1 MRNSFYGLFVVALL
15 ATLLGCKKNN
25 NIVYN
30 HSSFSEDDS
39 SKLNGYLARTNSQME
54 IIEGVTF
61 AQMLR
66 DHANAERSVDD
77 ELKALHVL
85 FELHFNNGKND
96 MALNV
101 AQRAIDL
108 VDTCTNNFLVARTYH
123 FMGRYLARKRNATLA
138 SRNLSTSFKMF
149 YALGDTANV
158 TSVFRDMVLSY
169 SMNGMFDSSYV
180 SILRCFNHDSIINN
194 KVGIAEDFAVAG
206 DLFISKFASD
216 LISLNKTYLDSAEYF
231 FDKAVELN
239 YQLPVYDLNVE
250 EIVYKG
256 YAQLYYFKAKYLN
269 LSDRERSKLLEK
281 SLIYHTKSRRYV
293 RNQEDAESRRIF
305 DQIGFDLLC
314 LKGNYDD
321 IIWFADSISA
331 IAARPDASYL
341 DKEINL
347 RIQSMLSRRNGDYRT
362 ALSMTEKADEYKFA
376 YDARNS
382 SLTITV
388 GIARGQYEG
397 ETARNKAMRMQME
410 GEAKALRGKLTTLV
424 ITALFLLVIGI
435 IVIRNLRR
443 TKKLNNDINI
453 ANSKLEQA
461 NKDIST
467 KNREVTDSIS
477 YASIIQVAAMPSVSQ
492 MADIFGE
499 SLILLKPRDIV
510 SGDFFWA
517 SEKGNYKL
525 LAVGD
530 CTGHG
535 VPGALLSM
543 LGMSILDYTTRHFGE
558 GDAEIS
564 AGHALDRIRT
574 YFKRTLNQSSF
585 QTDKAF
591 DSIDLA
597 MLVVDMEKGQIHYA
611 AAFRPLVYFRD
622 GEMCRIK
629 ADPMP
634 IGVYPK
640 EREHF
645 TNHVIDLQENDVF
658 YLFSDGIT
666 DQSGYDTAEQDI
678 ARAFSNKRFQNLLQD
693 IHKLPFGEQKD
704 RINDAIAKWREPKSP
719 SQTYCEQT
727 DDTIIIGISARN
739 FLLS

>member
-1 MRNSFYGLFVVALL
+1 MRNLYFCLGFAILLL
-15 ATLLGCKKNN
+15 ALFGCKN
-25 NIVYN
+25 NIDTY
-30 HSSFSEDDS
+30 HSSFSEVDS
-39 SKLNGYLARTNSQME
+39 SKLDGYLVRTNSQID

-66 DHANAERSVDD
+66 DHATAERSIDD
-77 ELKALHVL
+77 ELRALHVL

-123 FMGRYLARKRNATLA
+123 FMGKYLARKRNATLA

-149 YALGDTANV
+149 YALGDTVNV
-158 TSVFRDMVLSY
+158 TAVFRDLILSY
-169 SMNGMFDSSYV
+169 NMNGMFDSSTV
-180 SILRCFNHDSIINN
+180 SINRCMQHDVSINN
-194 KVGIAEDFAVAG
+194 KPGIAEDYAVSG
-206 DLFISKFASD
+206 DFYISRFGAD
-216 LISLNKTYLDSAEYF
+216 LISRNPVFLDSAEYF

-250 EIVYKG
+250 EVVYRG
-256 YAQLYYFKAKYLN
+256 YSLLYYYRAKYLDLPYN
-269 LSDRERSKLLEK
+269 ERIKFIDK
-281 SLIYHTKSRRYV
+281 AQFYHSKSRKYV
-293 RNQEDAESRRIF
+293 KNLEDAESRRIF
-305 DQIGFDLLC
+305 DQIGFDILIV
-314 LKGNYDD
+314 KGNSEKITY
-321 IIWFADSISA
+321 FVDSIA
-331 IAARPDASYL
+331 DIANRPEASYL
-341 DKEINL
+341 DKEIDC
-347 RIQSMLSRRNGDYRT
+347 RIKSMLYQRNGDFKSSL
-362 ALSMTEKADEYKFA
+362 AMMEKANFYKSA
-376 YDARNS
+376 YDSHNS
-382 SLTITV
+382 SLAITV

-397 ETARNKAMRMQME
+397 ETARNRAMRMQME
-410 GEAKALRGKLTTLV
+410 GEAQALRGKLTTLI
-424 ITALFLLVIGI
+424 ITALLLLVIGI

-443 TKKLNNDINI
+443 TKKLNNDINQ
-453 ANSKLEQA
+453 ANNKLEQA

-467 KNREVTDSIS
+467 KNKEVTESIS

-492 MADIFGE
+492 MGDIFGE

-517 SEKGNYKL
+517 SEKGDYKL

-558 GDAEIS
+558 NGGEIS
-564 AGHALDRIRT
+564 AGLALDRMRT
-574 YFKRTLNQSSF
+574 YFKRTLNQNSF
-585 QTDKAF
+585 RTDKAF

-597 MLVVDMEKGQIHYA
+597 LLVVDMAKGQIHYA

-622 GEMCRIK
+622 GELYRIK

-645 TNHVIDLQENDVF
+645 TNHVIDFQENDVF

-666 DQSGYDTAEQDI
+666 DQSGYENGEQDI
-678 ARAFSNKRFQNLLQD
+678 ARAFSNKRFQTLLQD
-693 IHKLPFGEQKD
+693 IYTLPFEVQKD
-704 RINDAIAKWREPKSP
+704 RINDTISKWREPKSA
-719 SQTYCEQT
+719 SQVYCEQT